1 MKICKIIFST
11 NRLEFL
17 IPTLTSCSENIDW
30 GDHEVDGLFI
40 DDMPK
45 DRNDDQ
51 ITELANIH
59 GYNNV
64 ILHKENKGLGY
75 TWHESYEWLKDKG
88 YDYIL
93 HQEDDLIV
101 KGPIKIDNFIDAM
114 THKSVYAIHL
124 KYQDDWYWKD
134 KVIEYDWLKDNPNFN
149 YNFNIELSNNINKH
163 YNKPPI
169 KDDNDFHIMFDTSF
183 SFYQSNL
190 ILESYKLAVADGRG
204 LNNDNWIAEGTF
216 GRYVRNIIKTN
227 KMGLIIVDKD
237 NKELLEHIGEWSWG
251 HRSTL
256 KSIING
262 HNNEYQKTKMKQ
274 MLNNHYEKI
283 NSRTWS
289 KWTSSD

>member
-88 YDYIL
+88 YDL
-93 HQEDDLIV
+93 V
-101 KGPIKIDNFIDAM
+101 
-114 THKSVYAIHL
+114 
-124 KYQDDWYWKD
+124 
-134 KVIEYDWLKDNPNFN
+134 
-149 YNFNIELSNNINKH
+149 
-163 YNKPPI
+163 KPP
-169 KDDNDFHIMFDTSF
+169 
-183 SFYQSNL
+183 
-190 ILESYKLAVADGRG
+190 
-204 LNNDNWIAEGTF
+204 
-216 GRYVRNIIKTN
+216 
-227 KMGLIIVDKD
+227 VD
-237 NKELLEHIGEWSWG
+237 
-251 HRSTL
+251 
-256 KSIING
+256 
-262 HNNEYQKTKMKQ
+262 
-274 MLNNHYEKI
+274 
-283 NSRTWS
+283 
-289 KWTSSD
+289 